1 MRLFVDTAGWMSLAD
16 ERDVLHVKCMQARDR
31 WLEQGGV
38 LVTSD
43 YVMDETLTLLRMR
56 ISIDA
61 AERWWEQ
68 VAESPR
74 LRWERIDAQRAEKA
88 RAWFFKWKDKSFSF
102 TDCTSFVLVR
112 ELGIKKVL
120 TTDKHFIAAG
130 FEILP
135 GFEEFTDG

>member
-1 MRLFVDTAGWMSLAD
+1 MAD
-16 ERDVLHVKCMQARDR
+16 ERDVLHVKCMKARDR

-43 YVMDETLTLLRMR
+43 YVMDETLTLIRMR

-88 RAWFFKWKDKSFSF
+88 RIWFFKWKDKSFSF
-102 TDCTSFVLVR
+102 TDCTSFILMR
-112 ELGIKKVL
+112 ELGIKKSL
-120 TTDKHFIAAG
+120 TTDKHFLAAG

-135 GFEEFTDG
+135 EYAEFPQS

>member
-16 ERDVLHVKCMQARDR
+16 ERDAFHVKCMKARDR

-43 YVMDETLTLLRMR
+43 YVMDETLTLVRMR

-88 RAWFFKWKDKSFSF
+88 RIWFFKWKDKLFSF
-102 TDCTSFVLVR
+102 TDCTSFVLMR

-120 TTDKHFIAAG
+120 TTDKHFLAAG

-135 GFEEFTDG
+135 EYAEFPES